1 MAIILPTRH
10 LLYFLVITYEVYI
23 LMANALISYYAYRAS
38 RVLRSG
44 NMLLLSV
51 GIMMFGIYMLSNS
64 LINISILAY
73 LYYEPARR
81 VIYIPPSAY
90 PWLIVSGLIELAS
103 LILIALALS
112 IPVSPYVIMAA
123 PMALHITPIFIIH
136 ALSLLSILL
145 LAYICILLWLRFS
158 QGNNLVLLTALA
170 FTLILF
176 NIPIEIFIF
185 TRTGSL
191 FLELV
196 EERLI
201 YSVSSTILL
210 INVIR
215 VVHYGKA

>member
-136 ALSLLSILL
+136 ANIVVNDDDAILL
-145 LAYICILLWLRFS
+145 
-158 QGNNLVLLTALA
+158 
-170 FTLILF
+170 
-176 NIPIEIFIF
+176 P
-185 TRTGSL
+185 
-191 FLELV
+191 
-196 EERLI
+196 LI
-201 YSVSSTILL
+201 YSTRWANGGACWVPAVEAAYGYTKRL
-210 INVIR
+210 R
-215 VVHYGKA
+215 VRKLPNLNMQHP